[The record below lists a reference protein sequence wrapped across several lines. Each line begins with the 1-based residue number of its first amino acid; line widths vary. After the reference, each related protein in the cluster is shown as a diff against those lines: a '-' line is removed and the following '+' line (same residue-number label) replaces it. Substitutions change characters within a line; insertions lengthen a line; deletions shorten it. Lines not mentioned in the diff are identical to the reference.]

1 MIKKIFQN
9 KSNLLQLAFV
19 VLTFLFLTFNI
30 KNYPLADYD
39 EATYAKVT
47 IDTIKSGDLLT
58 LKYNNNPW
66 FEKPPLYFWIS
77 TFFVNFLGEEEISF
91 RLGSIL
97 MTLFSL
103 IFVGKIA
110 SETTST
116 KFAFLVAQM
125 ILVTTSIFYFYS
137 RETRMDN
144 GLVLM
149 MIISVYLFLKGT
161 KEEKYLWG
169 ILPAI
174 SIGLMFKN
182 IISLLT
188 IPIILIYSF
197 FYKEWGWV
205 KNTYFWKGLV
215 PSALIFLPW
224 HMIQTIKYGNS
235 FWESYLGY
243 HVIERAFSNITG
255 STDYFYYL
263 IGLWKYNTPWTILTI
278 LLIITAFILRDKR
291 SEIIRT
297 KTLAPLFSFLFF
309 IIIFTFAKTRLIPY
323 ILPSLPFLA
332 LFITESSENIFSI
345 YKKEKLFPVF
355 FIPLTLLGGYYSL
368 DTLSKKYEPVYFE
381 EKDIGLTLSKANLY
395 KDPVYLLD
403 FNYVESLKYYGQ
415 TDIEIIKLE
424 NNQKKIEPPFFII
437 IPTYMSRYFVN
448 EKGEPN
454 EDINKS
460 IIMYSNKYFYLIYS
474 DKPITLPRK

>member
-19 VLTFLFLTFNI
+19 LLVLFFLTFNI
-30 KNYPLADYD
+30 NNYPLADYD

-77 TFFVNFLGEEEISF
+77 TFFVNVLGEKEISF

-97 MTLFSL
+97 MTLISL

-110 SETTST
+110 SKTTST
-116 KFAFLVAQM
+116 KFSFIAAQM

-144 GLVLM
+144 GIVLM
-149 MIISVYLFLKGT
+149 MLVSIFLFLKGT

-197 FYKEWGWV
+197 FYKEWRWV
-205 KNTYFWKGLV
+205 KNKYFWKGLI
-215 PSALIFLPW
+215 PSAIIIIPW
-224 HMIQTIKYGNS
+224 HLIQTIRYGAS

-255 STDYFYYL
+255 STDHFYYI

-278 LLIITAFILRDKR
+278 LILITAFILLNKKV
-291 SEIIRT
+291 EIIKR
-297 KTLAPLFSFLFF
+297 KTLAPLFSFMFF
-309 IIIFTFAKTRLIPY
+309 VIIFSFAKTRLIPY

-332 LFITESSENIFSI
+332 LFITESSENLFLKF
-345 YKKEKLFPVF
+345 KKEKLLPFF

-368 DTLSKKYEPVYFE
+368 VTLSEKYEPLYFE
-381 EKDIGLTLSKANLY
+381 EKEIGITLKSANIY
-395 KDPVYLLD
+395 KDPIYLLD
-403 FNYVESLKYYGQ
+403 FSYVESFKYYSKA
-415 TDIEIIKLE
+415 DVEIIKLE
-424 NNQKKIEPPFFII
+424 DKEKTIDSPFFMI
-437 IPTYMSRYFVN
+437 IPTYMSKYFID
-448 EKGEPN
+448 EKGNLSTE
-454 EDINKS
+454 ISKS
-460 IIMYSNKYFYLIYS
+460 TIMYSNKYFYLIYS